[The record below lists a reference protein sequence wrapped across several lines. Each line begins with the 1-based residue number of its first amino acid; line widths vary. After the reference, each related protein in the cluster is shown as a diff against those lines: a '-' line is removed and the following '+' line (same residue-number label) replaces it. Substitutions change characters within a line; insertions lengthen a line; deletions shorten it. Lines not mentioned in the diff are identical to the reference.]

1 MKLESILAI
10 AEFLGKEAT
19 PDQVDTL
26 MDMARDLSIQDRETL
41 LVILPEYE
49 IEGFYTEMSMHD
61 AEMGGLGRY

>member
-1 MKLESILAI
+1 MKLENVLAI
-10 AEFLGKEAT
+10 VEFLGKDAT
-19 PDQVDTL
+19 PDQVSTL

-41 LVILPEYE
+41 LAILPNYE